1 MHMQAL
7 IYDDKESS
15 MQAVRN
21 IRAVSRSLLCSVVML
36 GVSGVAAADLTAPE
50 ISIAGIHSPTFSSE
64 GVQLICTVRVGNPN
78 AIDLPL
84 MAADIN
90 LKLADT
96 PAAKGR
102 LLKAVTVP
110 SRRIQNVDLLV
121 DVTMS
126 AAASWLPMYF
136 EGQAFTLPFEVDG
149 YVDVDHA
156 ELGRVPFHET
166 GDVSMTGDGLEVQA
180 AN

>member
-1 MHMQAL
+1 MQVL
-7 IYDDKESS
+7 
-15 MQAVRN
+15 RN
-21 IRAVSRSLLCSVVML
+21 IRTVTRILLCSVVML
-36 GVSGVAAADLTAPE
+36 GVSGAGVAVAAELTAPK
-50 ISIAGIHSPTFSSE
+50 ISIVGIHSPTFSTE

-78 AIDLPL
+78 TIDLPL
-84 MAADIN
+84 TGADIN

-110 SRRIQNVDLLV
+110 SRRFQNVDLLV

-136 EGQAFTLPFEVDG
+136 AGQAFTLPFEVDG
-149 YVDVDHA
+149 YVDIDHA
-156 ELGRVPFHET
+156 ELGRVHFHET
-166 GDVSMTGDGLEVQA
+166 GNVSMTGDGLEVQA

>member
-1 MHMQAL
+1 MQAL
-7 IYDDKESS
+7 KYDDKESG

-21 IRAVSRSLLCSVVML
+21 IQTVTRILFCSGVML
-36 GVSGVAAADLTAPE
+36 GISGIGVAAAADLTAPE

-84 MAADIN
+84 TAADIN

-136 EGQAFTLPFEVDG
+136 EGQEFTLPFEVDG
-149 YVDVDHA
+149 YVDVDNA
-156 ELGRVPFHET
+156 ELGRVPST
-166 GDVSMTGDGLEVQA
+166 PIQRNSTAL
-180 AN
+180 